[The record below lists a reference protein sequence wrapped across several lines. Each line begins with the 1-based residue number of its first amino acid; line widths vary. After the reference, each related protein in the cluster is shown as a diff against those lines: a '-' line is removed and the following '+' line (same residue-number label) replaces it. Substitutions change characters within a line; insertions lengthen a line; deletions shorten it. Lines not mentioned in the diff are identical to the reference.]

1 MNYKCFKCGADMDKS
16 IESGH
21 TVLKC
26 SSCFNKWVSP
36 TPSFMT
42 GSGLNPK
49 QQEENSNI
57 SKSTKIE
64 RDRAELFAFLDR
76 EDEFLRRLQNPLSS
90 FQSPHTTRLKIDRS
104 YLKPD
109 EDLKTDEDKRRIQ
122 EEEGL
127 SDEDMANG
135 AWIDF

>member
-1 MNYKCFKCGADMDKS
+1 MNYKCFKCGAEMDKS

-26 SSCFNKWVSP
+26 SKCFNKWVSP
-36 TPSFMT
+36 EV
-42 GSGLNPK
+42 SGG
-49 QQEENSNI
+49 I
-57 SKSTKIE
+57 
-64 RDRAELFAFLDR
+64 AF
-76 EDEFLRRLQNPLSS
+76 QNPHGTKHNPI
-90 FQSPHTTRLKIDRS
+90 FKKVVDDDND
-104 YLKPD
+104 D
-109 EDLKTDEDKRRIQ
+109 ETYDSDYKTEEEKKRIQ